1 MARILLFTET
11 DVLAVGFVSVLH
23 LVPRLEVDS
32 TCNEP
37 EQLVQLVIARS
48 PDIALID
55 FAADN
60 LQVVSEIR
68 KRAPGVKI
76 VLWVQAI
83 SFGLAFQAM
92 RLGVRGI
99 LRKAVS
105 KDVTLECLQKV
116 AAGEVWFDQDLA
128 TGFLEATTVELSPRE
143 AQLMILVSQGLKNK
157 EIAMTLGIS
166 EATVRMYLTSVFRKL
181 HVKDR
186 YELAIFGLQNS
197 GAYDQSIPNGMLAG
211 HEPARQRM
219 SSLKVQVPCPVKGPA
234 PEGLR
239 QPASLSIISRRRLSG

>member
-1 MARILLFTET
+1 MARILFFTET
-11 DVLAVGFVSVLH
+11 DVLAVGFASVLH
-23 LVPRLEVDS
+23 SVPGLEIDS
-32 TCNEP
+32 ICNQRA
-37 EQLVQLVIARS
+37 QLLKSAIVRT

-55 FAADN
+55 FATDN
-60 LQVVSEIR
+60 LSVVSEIR
-68 KRAPGVKI
+68 KQAPGIKI

-99 LRKAVS
+99 LGKTVGTE
-105 KDVTLECLQKV
+105 VTMQCLQKV
-116 AAGEVWFDQDLA
+116 AAGELWFDQDLA
-128 TGFLEATTVELSPRE
+128 TRFLEATTVELSPRE

-157 EIAMTLGIS
+157 EIAAILGIS

-181 HVKDR
+181 GVKDR

-197 GAYDQSIPNGMLAG
+197 GAGGPSIKNGKLAG
-211 HEPARQRM
+211 QEPARQRM
-219 SSLKVQVPCPVKGPA
+219 SFLKVQVPLPAKA

-239 QPASLSIISRRRLSG
+239 QTSPSIIPRRRFSS